1 MIMTVIIISI
11 TTTATILNIVT
22 ITKTIT
28 VISISAIIIRIITI
42 ALFTLLYYNHSVLYQ
57 ITI

>member
-22 ITKTIT
+22 ITMTIT
-28 VISISAIIIRIITI
+28 VISIIAIIIRIITI
-42 ALFTLLYYNHSVLYQ
+42 ELFTLLYYNHSLLYQ